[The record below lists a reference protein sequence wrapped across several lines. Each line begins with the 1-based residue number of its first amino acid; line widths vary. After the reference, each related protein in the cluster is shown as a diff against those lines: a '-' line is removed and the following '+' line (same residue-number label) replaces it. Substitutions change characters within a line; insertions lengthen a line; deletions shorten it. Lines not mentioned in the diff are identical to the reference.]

1 MVRQF
6 RSGDAGDE
14 SAGQRPIQRTKDG
27 RQAIWVAT
35 RVTLVPCGIEGFI
48 FYLHHL
54 PAR

>member
-1 MVRQF
+1 MRSKF
-6 RSGDAGDE
+6 RSGDANDE
-14 SAGQRPIQRTKDG
+14 FDGYRPIQRTKDG